1 MSRTRI
7 RVAVRNIGEVVVA
20 VADDLTTP
28 VVGVTAVV
36 ALAVET
42 AVPVAP
48 IMLPTCRAAMPREL
62 KLRVRMRRAAT
73 RSPVRV
79 RTVAEIMVVAIAT
92 AARAVAAAVGD
103 TRAVALPAQAAA
115 AVAVDLRAAR
125 APAEV
130 AVAAVQPAAVSRA
143 AATPATGMA
152 AASPA

>member
-48 IMLPTCRAAMPREL
+48 IMLPTRRAAMPREL
-62 KLRVRMRRAAT
+62 KLRAQMRRAAT
-73 RSPVRV
+73 RNPVPD
-79 RTVAEIMVVAIAT
+79 RTVAEIMVVATAT

-103 TRAVALPAQAAA
+103 TRAVALPAEAAA

-130 AVAAVQPAAVSRA
+130 VAAAVQRVAVSRA
-143 AATPATGMA
+143 AVNPAVAMA